1 MLTVEEVQNKQIRN
15 VKRSILIVVL
25 IVIGCWI
32 IATIGVYYD
41 SELHQFLK
49 ELIRDKSIN
58 TYLNN
63 VLDSSPLYGSLY
75 MFPFCLQWPIILF
88 IIPLSNLK
96 AIHVRNTDK
105 KPFLYRRGKRDLV
118 AYDKSEKVRIAFVL
132 GPNLNGDRVT
142 DGNGGEYYRVGS
154 NEYYQRMRR

>member
-1 MLTVEEVQNKQIRN
+1 MLTVEDVRNKQIRN

-41 SELHQFLK
+41 PEMHQFLK
-49 ELIRDKSIN
+49 ELIRDKSLN

-75 MFPFCLQWPIILF
+75 MFPFCLQWPIIIF

>member
-1 MLTVEEVQNKQIRN
+1 MLAVKDVRNKQIRN
-15 VKRSILIVVL
+15 VKRSILIVLL

-41 SELHQFLK
+41 PEMRQFLK
-49 ELIRDKSIN
+49 ELIRDKSLN
-58 TYLNN
+58 AYLNN

-75 MFPFCLQWPIILF
+75 MFPFCLQWPIIIF

-142 DGNGGEYYRVGS
+142 DRSGNEYYRVDS
-154 NEYYQRMRR
+154 DEYFRRMR